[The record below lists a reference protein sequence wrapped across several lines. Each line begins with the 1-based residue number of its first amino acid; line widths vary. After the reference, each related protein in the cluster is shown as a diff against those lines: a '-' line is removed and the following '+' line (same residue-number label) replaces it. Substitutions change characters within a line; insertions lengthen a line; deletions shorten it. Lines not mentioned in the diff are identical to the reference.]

1 MEAGRDDDRAG
12 APPDPAR
19 RHRRSA
25 AKPADLLLPAD
36 PCDPASRLARALEYR
51 RRPGG
56 DCQLVATLVNGKSP
70 EGLHNFLATYV
81 RYQTHV
87 YAYVLLIADPFP
99 GFGGKPGYPID
110 LEIDPPQSQNRWT
123 VGFRVILAIP
133 AFIVSGIL
141 GYLNRALG
149 IFSWVLAVLMG
160 RVPEGLRNFAAF
172 CVRYEQQTAG
182 YCLVADRAVPELQ
195 RRRQRIDSARLSRW
209 LLVSWVAN
217 AVTLGSPD
225 WC

>member
-1 MEAGRDDDRAG
+1 MEQAVPATARGHHPIRLVVADDLQRNRLTSFFRLILAIPHLIWLALWG
-12 APPDPAR
+12 IVAVL
-19 RHRRSA
+19 A
-25 AKPADLLLPAD
+25 AIANW
-36 PCDPASRLARALEYR
+36 
-51 RRPGG
+51 
-56 DCQLVATLVNGKSP
+56 VATLIYGKSP
-70 EGLHNFLATYV
+70 GGLHNFLATFL

-87 YAYVLLIADPFP
+87 YAYVLLISDPFP

-110 LEIDPPQSQNRWT
+110 LEIDSPQSQNRWT

-172 CVRYEQQTAG
+172 ALRYEQQTAA
-182 YCLVADRAVPELQ
+182 YT
-195 RRRQRIDSARLSRW
+195 S
-209 LLVSWVAN
+209 LLTGRYPSFNISVSE
-217 AVTLGSPD
+217 
-225 WC
+225 